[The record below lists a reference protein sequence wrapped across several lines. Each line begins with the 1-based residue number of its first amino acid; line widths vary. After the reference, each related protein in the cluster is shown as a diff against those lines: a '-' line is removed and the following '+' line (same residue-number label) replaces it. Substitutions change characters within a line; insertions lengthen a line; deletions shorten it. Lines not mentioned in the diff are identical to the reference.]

1 MCSYLLRPAS
11 TEKQCLLVD
20 MCSKD
25 SYNAHVWKKG
35 FGPLLDRRTRGTGA
49 VWHPPSSRGQSKA
62 SLSIQRNEHASHDQ
76 NQTERDKT
84 RRCDAGIHAR
94 QVPGPCA
101 MRRFVVSLAQPG
113 RTEKE
118 VLGSTTYLGSEK
130 SKGTV
135 ACC

>member
-1 MCSYLLRPAS
+1 MPWSHIWKAAEGRALSLCGIRHL
-11 TEKQCLLVD
+11 KQ
-20 MCSKD
+20 
-25 SYNAHVWKKG
+25 
-35 FGPLLDRRTRGTGA
+35 
-49 VWHPPSSRGQSKA
+49 
-62 SLSIQRNEHASHDQ
+62 SIFFQRNEHASHHQ

-84 RRCDAGIHAR
+84 RRCHAGIHAR
-94 QVPGPCA
+94 QVQGPCA